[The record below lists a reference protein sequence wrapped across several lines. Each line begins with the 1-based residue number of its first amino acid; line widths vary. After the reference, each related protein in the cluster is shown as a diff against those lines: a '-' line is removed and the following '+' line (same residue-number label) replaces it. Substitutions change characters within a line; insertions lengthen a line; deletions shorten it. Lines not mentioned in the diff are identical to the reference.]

1 MQDRR
6 TPHAIRAIARNVE
19 WQERTRRDP
28 DATAFHVAYAI
39 LFALA
44 VIASAWLTPALIT
57 ALGF

>member
-1 MQDRR
+1 MN

-57 ALGF
+57 AWGF